1 MHFQITWIVLSDDAM
16 AIFRCVDTV
25 VSYLWEFEAII
36 GDFLRKS
43 IHETETE
50 ENCNKISKESA
61 AKNGF

>member
-1 MHFQITWIVLSDDAM
+1 M
-16 AIFRCVDTV
+16 AIFRYVDTV
-25 VSYLWEFEAII
+25 VSYLWEFEAI
-36 GDFLRKS
+36 KS

>member
-16 AIFRCVDTV
+16 AIFRYVDTV
-25 VSYLWEFEAII
+25 VSYLWEFEAI
-36 GDFLRKS
+36 KS